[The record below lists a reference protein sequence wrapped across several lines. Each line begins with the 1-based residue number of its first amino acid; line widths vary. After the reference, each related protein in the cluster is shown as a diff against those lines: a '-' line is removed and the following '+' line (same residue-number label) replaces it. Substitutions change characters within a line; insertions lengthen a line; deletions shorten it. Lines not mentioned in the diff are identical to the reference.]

1 MNDLVLC
8 FLSYHGDETQFAK
21 ARRPVTL
28 KLVDRLFK
36 FLQ

>member
-21 ARRPVTL
+21 RGDQLHER
-28 KLVDRLFK
+28 VDV
-36 FLQ
+36 